1 MNHNKLITFLIVIMS
16 INVALAQINWHS
28 QTSNTTQS
36 LRSVCFLDQNL
47 GWAVGFN
54 GTILHT
60 TNGGDSWIIQASG
73 TSNKL
78 YSIVYFLDP
87 NNGWV
92 VGEFGTILH
101 TSDAGVNWS
110 PQVSGTINL
119 LGSIKFTNANTG
131 FICGNNGTIL
141 KTTNAGL
148 NWYLTTTGTTE
159 DLYSIYFSTE
169 STGWAV
175 GFNGTIIKT
184 SDGGTNWITQN
195 SSTLQVLNS
204 VSFCGSDSG
213 WIAGNTGTIL
223 FTSDGGANWVTQ
235 NSGTSYDLFSTH
247 LIDSRF
253 VWAAGSN
260 GIIIYSSNSG
270 NNWSVDPTNSTEN
283 NYSIYMLNPNLG
295 WVVGNNGA
303 ILRRTV
309 MITLTPSSQTTFNS
323 DPVSVQVG
331 VHGVV
336 GLFAASITVSFN
348 NSIIQCQSIS
358 NGTFLESN
366 TQGYDVFF
374 ETFPEDL
381 TSTDSIIVDQSILG
395 ISTVSGSGSIFN
407 ISFLPITGGTSRV
420 KITSIILRDINN
432 RNIIAITD
440 SAEITVASSVVNA
453 KIFLQG
459 PYDSGSMLTT
469 LNMSGVIPLTQPYST
484 SPWNYAGTES
494 VASDF
499 FTNHSNIV
507 DWVLVELRTET
518 SVSSTIATRAALLRN
533 DGIIVDLDG
542 VSPVTFLSLGSTNNY
557 IVIKHRNHVPI
568 MSSTKVQLSSTTM
581 LYNFTSSQSNAYGSN
596 ALIELDVGIF
606 GMFAGDANGNGQV
619 QNNDNEE
626 FWKFQNGLSGY
637 KEGDFNLNSQ
647 VQNNDNETYWVPNN
661 GKGTQVPN

>member
-1 MNHNKLITFLIVIMS
+1 MNLNKHIIFLIVTMS
-16 INVALAQINWHS
+16 INLAFAQINWHS
-28 QTSNTTQS
+28 QTSNINQS
-36 LRSVCFLDQNL
+36 LRSVYFLDENL

-60 TNGGDSWIIQASG
+60 TNGGTNWAIQTSG
-73 TSNKL
+73 TTNKL

-101 TSDAGVNWS
+101 TSNSGVNWS
-110 PQVSGTINL
+110 VQNSGTINL

-148 NWYLTTTGTTE
+148 NWNLMNSGTTE
-159 DLYSIYFSTE
+159 DLYSIYFSNE
-169 STGWAV
+169 NTGWAV

-184 SDGGTNWITQN
+184 SDGGTNWTTQN

-223 FTSDGGANWVTQ
+223 FTSDGGTNWVTQ
-235 NSGTSYDLFSTH
+235 TSGISYDLFSTH
-247 LIDSRF
+247 SIDSRF
-253 VWAAGSN
+253 VWVTGASGT
-260 GIIIYSSNSG
+260 ILYSSNSG
-270 NNWSVDPTNSTEN
+270 NNWSVDPANSTEN
-283 NYSIYMLNPNLG
+283 NYSIFMLDSNLG
-295 WVVGNNGA
+295 WVVGNNGS
-303 ILRRTV
+303 ILKRTV
-309 MITLTPSSQTTFNS
+309 LITLIPSSQTTFNS
-323 DPVSVQVG
+323 DPVSVQVNI
-331 VHGVV
+331 HGVV
-336 GLFAASITVSFN
+336 GLFAASITVAFD
-348 NSIIQCQSIS
+348 NSILQCQSIS

-374 ETFPEDL
+374 ETFPEDIS
-381 TSTDSIIVDQSILG
+381 STDSIIVDQSILG
-395 ISTVSGSGSIFN
+395 ISTVSGSGSMFTV
-407 ISFLPITGGTSRV
+407 SFLPITGGTSQV
-420 KITSIILRDINN
+420 KVKSIILRDINN

-440 SAEITVASSVVNA
+440 SAEITVAGSVVNA
-453 KIFLQG
+453 KVFLQG

-469 LNMSGVIPLTQPYST
+469 LNIAGVIPITQPYST

-494 VASDF
+494 VAFDF

-518 SVSSTIATRAALLRN
+518 SASSTIATRAALVRS
-533 DGIIVDLDG
+533 DGVIVDLDG
-542 VSPVTFLSLGSTNNY
+542 ISPVTFLSLNSTNNY
-557 IVIKHRNHVPI
+557 VVIKHRNHVPI
-568 MSSTKVQLSSTTM
+568 MSSSKIQLSSTTI
-581 LYNFTSSQSNAYGSN
+581 LYDFTSSQSNAYGLN
-596 ALIELDVGIF
+596 ALIELDVGIY

-626 FWKFQNGLSGY
+626 FWKIQNGLSGY
-637 KEGDFNLNSQ
+637 KEGDFNLNGQ

-661 GKGTQVPN
+661 GKGTQIPN